1 MGGKLITD
9 RAVCKLIA
17 KTVPAHLANT
27 IAPEMKLRTHL
38 GIDSIGLISMV
49 IVLEE
54 GLGLDLFR
62 VSDQITQAASVA
74 DVIAIVKACAEDRA

>member
-1 MGGKLITD
+1 MGGKLISD

-17 KTVPAHLANT
+17 QAVPAHLGKT

-38 GIDSIGLISMV
+38 GLDSIGLIGMV
-49 IVLEE
+49 LTLEE

-62 VSDQITQAASVA
+62 VSDRVAQAVSVA
-74 DVIAIVKACAEDRA
+74 DVIAIVRTCAENQP